1 MKIIHFSNKNASK
14 SAKFMNF
21 IIKHQIFV
29 HMMSV
34 IPRNLFGIMWQ
45 KNVKSAKKQL
55 LSGMKQK
62 KVVKLVTKQ
71 LLSGTKL

>member
-1 MKIIHFSNKNASK
+1 MLQIQQLQTKPNL
-14 SAKFMNF
+14 
-21 IIKHQIFV
+21 IKHLLKYLRFV
-29 HMMSV
+29 T
-34 IPRNLFGIMWQ
+34 
-45 KNVKSAKKQL
+45 KQL